1 MKPTKCPPDAFC
13 PAGSTE
19 PQYCMEAFLYKVGSS
34 CQLAPLAIVLLAL
47 LSAGEHHLLQPQVV
61 PAVGSGWC
69 MLQFLKSGFLLKVLL
84 VARPFKRKQR
94 AGVPSVAIKWPWSSK
109 PSHCPIFLNFPVSLQ
124 HSDLWCHKYEVSAG
138 TRLQSHGEQAEC
150 GLNARTTL

>member
-47 LSAGEHHLLQPQVV
+47 LSAGEHHLLQPRVV

-94 AGVPSVAIKWPWSSK
+94 PGVPSVAIKSGRG
-109 PSHCPIFLNFPVSLQ
+109 
-124 HSDLWCHKYEVSAG
+124 A
-138 TRLQSHGEQAEC
+138 QSHPTAPYSLISLYLYSTVTYGVTNMKSMLEPDC
-150 GLNARTTL
+150 SHMVNRLSVV